1 MVIIPDDW
9 YRFFIFNNR
18 KIDVT
23 LNLNDQIRGGV
34 HDQRA
39 MARSARS
46 ARIARKGQKRQKQP
60 KAAEQQKE
68 QDKEQ
73 QEEEDARKR
82 RAGEVSVPLKKRK
95 SATDRLLD
103 SINSMIHDK
112 NSSDLSFGRR
122 PTSKSDEFL
131 SWIILVIEILRCEN
145 MDIGCE

>member
-39 MARSARS
+39 MARSAKDS
-46 ARIARKGQKRQKQP
+46 RKGKGQKQP

-73 QEEEDARKR
+73 DK
-82 RAGEVSVPLKKRK
+82 EVAVTPGVTLS
-95 SATDRLLD
+95 RLGAL
-103 SINSMIHDK
+103 
-112 NSSDLSFGRR
+112 GRR
-122 PTSKSDEFL
+122 TVNIVTVDHSNESQIVCHHCAAF
-131 SWIILVIEILRCEN
+131 
-145 MDIGCE
+145 